1 MITCCTRAII
11 FVTLVLVVTTPTL
24 KAEVLDYVATE
35 KKCLDFVKQFGR
47 DSLCDHSS
55 EFLNKFTDLAL
66 VDLLR
71 GDEFPLLRLLCYYE
85 SKVRNTKS
93 NQIALVRLLAR
104 AASVDFYEK
113 EFQSLIEQS
122 RLDPMAVA
130 KAFSKVFGEE
140 MSVVMSNTSS
150 GVETL
155 LLRAFPNDCILTLS
169 ESCLIDKWSVTP
181 TLPLIH
187 EIERRKFGKAD
198 IQIHAN
204 KREILKQV
212 RDLPGRAQT
221 VVVQFYPFES
231 EGALI
236 HHIRSLFCDD
246 SVSTIEVVL
255 AVLDKAKLVI
265 DNESLILKGASN
277 QKLASDRISEL
288 KQRMR

>member
-1 MITCCTRAII
+1 MITFCTRAII
-11 FVTLVLVVTTPTL
+11 SVTLVLVVTTPTL

-35 KKCLDFVKQFGR
+35 KKCIDFVKQFGR
-47 DSLCDHSS
+47 DSFCNHSS
-55 EFLNKFTDLAL
+55 EFLTQFTDLAL

-71 GDEFPLLRLLCYYE
+71 GNDFPLLRLLCYYE

-93 NQIALVRLLAR
+93 NEIALVRLLAR

-122 RLDPMAVA
+122 RLDSIAVA

-140 MSVVMSNTSS
+140 MSVGMSNTSL

-155 LLRAFPNDCILTLS
+155 LLRGFSNDCILTLS
-169 ESCLIDKWSVTP
+169 ESCIIDKWSVPP

-187 EIERRKFGKAD
+187 EIERRKFGKSD
-198 IQIHAN
+198 LQIHEN
-204 KREILKQV
+204 KKEILKQI

-231 EGALI
+231 NEALI
-236 HHIRSLFCDD
+236 HHIRSLLCDD

-265 DNESLILKGASN
+265 ANESLILMGASN
-277 QKLASDRISEL
+277 QKLATDRISEL